1 MWRPHV
7 VWLVLTV
14 GLLLSAEEPVA
25 ERPRLEGYVGGP
37 YKLLVRDFT
46 GDGHA
51 DVLAGYRNLSLIHI

>member
-25 ERPRLEGYVGGP
+25 ERPRLEGYV
-37 YKLLVRDFT
+37 
-46 GDGHA
+46 
-51 DVLAGYRNLSLIHI
+51 LSLIHI